1 MHKQAVLGNGE
12 LLVGLNRFG
21 LVHDFYYPFVGQD
34 NLTTARSSA
43 HKVGVWVDGQFSWLD
58 DGSWQIKLKFEDQ
71 ALISVCSAHH
81 PKLKLS
87 LEIRSAVDV
96 GLNAFLRY
104 FQLTNQAKR
113 SRQLKLF
120 IHQVF
125 QISNQ
130 GRADTA
136 LYDPDGHYILDY
148 KGKTS
153 IINYG
158 RDTHGSPAQ
167 AYAIGNCGIEGKVGT
182 WLDAE
187 DGQLSGNNVEHGGVD
202 SVLGF
207 EQQLGAQQSYSVEY
221 WNAAGESQQ
230 EADYIHRQLLAEGV
244 IKRLARTRQYFINW
258 LATAEP
264 ALASLPADASQKIK
278 RSLLV
283 IKAHSDSRGSIIASA
298 DSSVYNY
305 GRDYYAYCWP
315 RDGAY
320 AIWPLIKLG
329 FYQEAKTFF
338 NFCARV
344 AHRRGYLQ
352 HKFQPD
358 GSFGSSWH
366 PLVHEHHKELAIQE
380 DETAV
385 VLYMLAEYVKY
396 SGDQQYFAKV
406 YNQFVKPAS
415 DFIAYFV
422 DKETGLP
429 HASYDLWEEKFLTT
443 SYTCFLVVAALKRM
457 AELAQ
462 SIVADPEA
470 IRWQLRAESIAG
482 NFSQLFDKNKG
493 HYLKGFYLPES
504 GKLRAD
510 PTLDSSS
517 MYAALKFGGSSQ
529 DGPLKATV
537 SALEDQL
544 LTGNGHGLAR
554 YPNDHYLLD
563 NKDYPGNPWFICSF
577 WLAQYYLAHDQ
588 RSKALQIVKWAE
600 AHTSQSGLMSEQ
612 IEAGGERQ
620 VGVSPLVWSHAEYI
634 QTLLALYN

>member
-1 MHKQAVLGNGE
+1 MHKQAVLSNGE

-43 HKVGVWVDGQFSWLD
+43 HKIGVWVDGQFSWLD
-58 DGSWQIKLKFEDQ
+58 DGDWQIKLSLEGE
-71 ALISVCSAHH
+71 ALISISSCHH
-81 PKLKLS
+81 PQLEVS
-87 LEIRSAVDV
+87 LEIRSVVDV

-104 FQLTNQAKR
+104 FQVSNQADHE
-113 SRQLKLF
+113 RQIKLF

-148 KGKTS
+148 KGKTA

-158 RDTHGSPAQ
+158 RDNYGSPAQ
-167 AYAIGNCGIEGKVGT
+167 SYAVGNCGIEGKVGT

-187 DGQLSGNNVEHGGVD
+187 DGQLSSNNVEHGGVD

-207 EQQLGAQQSYSVEY
+207 AKQLAPNQSYSVEY

-244 IKRLARTRQYFINW
+244 IKRLARSRQYFINW
-258 LATAEP
+258 LATAAP
-264 ALASLPADASQKIK
+264 SLKQMPDEVSQKIK
-278 RSLLV
+278 RSLLI
-283 IKAHSDSRGSIIASA
+283 IKAHTDRRGSIIASA

-329 FYQEAKTFF
+329 FRDEAKAFF
-338 NFCARV
+338 DFCVRV
-344 AHRRGYLQ
+344 AHQRGYLQ

-366 PLVHEHHKELAIQE
+366 PLIHDHHKELAIQE
-380 DETAV
+380 DETAI

-396 SGDQQYFAKV
+396 SDDQQYFLKI

-415 DFIAYFV
+415 DFLAYFV

-457 AELAQ
+457 AELGQKLA
-462 SIVADPEA
+462 ADQEA
-470 IRWQLRAESIAG
+470 VRWTLRAESISG
-482 NFSQLFDKNKG
+482 NLAKLFDQKQQ

-504 GKLRAD
+504 GQLRRD
-510 PTLDSSS
+510 HTLDSSS
-517 MYAALKFGGSSQ
+517 MYGALKFGGATQ
-529 DGPLKATV
+529 AVALQATV
-537 SALEDQL
+537 VALEQQL
-544 LTGNGHGLAR
+544 LEPNSGLSR
-554 YPNDHYLLD
+554 YQDDHYLLND
-563 NKDYPGNPWFICSF
+563 QRYPGNPWFICSF
-577 WLAQYYLAHDQ
+577 WLAQYYLSQQQ
-588 RSKALQIVKWAE
+588 RSQALNLLDWAE
-600 AHTSQSGLMSEQ
+600 NHMTDSGLMSEQ
-612 IEAGGERQ
+612 IAAGGHQQ

-634 QTLLALYN
+634 QTLLELHS